1 VRIFAGKP
9 LNLGEKKRGKIAGF
23 SPHAAGRCR
32 AFCVTMDVPGRTP
45 IAVSLT
51 TRGMMTPKAWR
62 AAWKRLRMRAKRL
75 GVPFVW
81 RVELQRRKTP
91 HVHLVAWIRPGRQ
104 GALDTLLFRE
114 GWLECVRE
122 QDDPASRRYAAKI
135 RKVENHGWLVYV
147 ALHHGKHKR
156 EQLGWEGKQWGI
168 VNRGL
173 FVRRVSHDVDLN
185 WSQYHAFI
193 RIARRLVAVAG
204 RRARPFSCRTAQLR
218 CHSSK
223 EIERA
228 LAWVKSAVRETASES
243 DAKQVEASA
252 VGA

>member
-1 VRIFAGKP
+1 
-9 LNLGEKKRGKIAGF
+9 
-23 SPHAAGRCR
+23 
-32 AFCVTMDVPGRTP
+32 
-45 IAVSLT
+45 
-51 TRGMMTPKAWR
+51 MMTPGAWR
-62 AAWKRLRMRAKRL
+62 AAWKRFRMRAKRL

-81 RVELQRRKTP
+81 RAELQRRKTP
-91 HVHLVAWIRPGRQ
+91 HVHAVAWIRPGRQ
-104 GALDTLLFRE
+104 GAFDNLLFRN

-122 QDDPASRRYAAKI
+122 QDDPESRRHAVEI
-135 RKVENHGWLVYV
+135 RELQNHGWLVYL

-173 FVRRVSHDVDLN
+173 FVRRVSHDVDLGYR
-185 WSQYHAFI
+185 QFHAFR

-204 RRARPFSCRTAQLR
+204 RRARPLSCRTAQLR
-218 CHSSK
+218 CYPAK

-228 LAWVKSAVRETASES
+228 LAWVTSAVRETASES
-243 DAKQVEASA
+243 DAKQVEAAA